1 MTFLVVCALT
11 EHGGLVSEP
20 IQELKAEFFKALAHP
35 ARIRVLELLS
45 EREWSVSELIGEVG
59 LEGSH
64 LSQQLGVLRRANLI
78 RARKEGT
85 SVYYSI
91 ADRRIVKI
99 LQLSKEVLVG
109 YLTRTRDLLTEA
121 GR

>member
-1 MTFLVVCALT
+1 MIPG
-11 EHGGLVSEP
+11 EE
-20 IQELKAEFFKALAHP
+20 
-35 ARIRVLELLS
+35 
-45 EREWSVSELIGEVG
+45 SVISELIEEVG

-85 SVYYSI
+85 SVHYSI

>member
-1 MTFLVVCALT
+1 
-11 EHGGLVSEP
+11 VSEP
-20 IQELKAEFFKALAHP
+20 IQELKAEFFKALGHP
-35 ARIRVLELLS
+35 ARIRVLELLA
-45 EREWSVSELIGEVG
+45 EREWSVSELIETVG

-91 ADRRIVKI
+91 TDRRIVKI